1 MNRAGKPTPA
11 FFETLAAQH
20 IELEPGE
27 LEKLEAHLEA
37 LLEAN
42 ERFNL
47 TAVRDPAEA
56 WVRHV
61 ADSLS
66 LVPFV
71 VESGAKSIV
80 DLGSGGG
87 FPGIPLAIAM
97 PEVQVLLVDSVG
109 KKVRYLEEV
118 VQRLGLP
125 NVTVRQTRA
134 EELADWKGGLRES
147 FDAVV
152 CRAVGGLATLVELAL
167 PLVKIDGLLLA
178 IKGEKAPEEI
188 EEAARALKELQ
199 GEVAATQRTPTGTI
213 VAVRKL
219 AKTVRL
225 YPRDQGLPARK
236 PLGVK
241 VDPGS

>member
-1 MNRAGKPTPA
+1 MSRAGTPPPEFA
-11 FFETLAAQH
+11 LALAEQH
-20 IELEPGE
+20 IELDADDERR
-27 LEKLEAHLEA
+27 LAAHLDA

-47 TAVRDPAEA
+47 TAVRDPAQA

-71 VESGAKSIV
+71 AEASVREAV

-97 PEVQVLLVDSVG
+97 PDVQWTLVESVG
-109 KKVRYLEEV
+109 KKARFLQETVE
-118 VQRLGLP
+118 RLGLA
-125 NVTVRQTRA
+125 NARVQQARSEDLAAFKTGVRERM
-134 EELADWKGGLRES
+134 
-147 FDAVV
+147 DAVV
-152 CRAVGGLATLVELAL
+152 CRAVGGLASLVELAV
-167 PLVKIDGLLLA
+167 PLLKVDGLLLA

-188 EEAARALKELQ
+188 AAAARALKELHA
-199 GEVAATQRTPTGTI
+199 EVAATHRTPTGTI

-219 AKTVRL
+219 AKTSRL
-225 YPRDQGLPARK
+225 YPRGQGLPARK
-236 PLGVK
+236 PLGVNADK
-241 VDPGS
+241 AS

>member
-1 MNRAGKPTPA
+1 MSRAGKPTA
-11 FFETLAAQH
+11 DFVRTLAEQH
-20 IELEPGE
+20 IELDPGDE
-27 LEKLEAHLEA
+27 DRLAVHLDA

-47 TAVRDPAEA
+47 TAVRDPEQA

-71 VESGAKSIV
+71 AEAGVREAL

-97 PEVQVLLVDSVG
+97 PEVQWTLVESVG
-109 KKVRYLEEV
+109 KKARFLQETIE
-118 VQRLGLP
+118 RLGLA
-125 NVTVRQTRA
+125 NVRVQQARA
-134 EELADWKGGLRES
+134 EDLAAFKTGVREQM
-147 FDAVV
+147 DAVV
-152 CRAVGGLATLVELAL
+152 CRAVGGLASLVELAV
-167 PLVKIDGLLLA
+167 PLLKVDGLLLA

-188 EEAARALKELQ
+188 AAATRALRELHA
-199 GEVAATQRTPTGTI
+199 EVAATHRTPTGTV

-219 AKTVRL
+219 AKTSRL
-225 YPRDQGLPARK
+225 YPRGQGLPARK
-236 PLGVK
+236 PLGGDADK
-241 VDPGS
+241 AS

>member
-1 MNRAGKPTPA
+1 MSRAGPPTPA
-11 FFETLAAQH
+11 FFEQLAAQH
-20 IELEPGE
+20 IELEPGDVE
-27 LEKLEAHLEA
+27 RLGTHLDA

-47 TAVRDPAEA
+47 TAVRDPAET
-56 WVRHV
+56 WVRHA

-66 LVPFV
+66 LIPFV
-71 VESGAKSIV
+71 AEAGAKSIV
-80 DLGSGGG
+80 DLGTGGG

-97 PEVQVLLVDSVG
+97 PDVQVLLVDSVG
-109 KKVRYLEEV
+109 KKVRYLQEV
-118 VQRLGLP
+118 VQRLDLR
-125 NVTVRQTRA
+125 NATVRQARA
-134 EELADWKGGLRES
+134 EELAEWKGGLRES

-152 CRAVGGLATLVELAL
+152 CRAVGSLATLVELSL

-178 IKGEKAPEEI
+178 IKGEKAPDEI
-188 EEAARALKELQ
+188 VEAARALKELQ
-199 GEVAATQRTPTGTI
+199 GEVAATHRTPTGTI

-236 PLGVK
+236 PLGFK
-241 VDPGS
+241 DSEPS

>member
-11 FFETLAAQH
+11 FLETLAAQH
-20 IELEPGE
+20 IELEPGD
-27 LEKLEAHLEA
+27 LEKLQTHLEA

-71 VESGAKSIV
+71 AECGAKSIV

-97 PEVQVLLVDSVG
+97 PDVQVMLVDSVG

-118 VQRLGLP
+118 VQRLALT

-134 EELADWKGGLRES
+134 EELAEWKGGLRES

-152 CRAVGGLATLVELAL
+152 CRAVGGLATLIELAL
-167 PLVKIDGLLLA
+167 PLVKVDGLLLA
-178 IKGEKAPEEI
+178 IKGEKAPDEI
-188 EEAARALKELQ
+188 EEAARALRELQ
-199 GEVAATQRTPTGTI
+199 GEVAATERTPTGTI
-213 VAVRKL
+213 VAVRKM
-219 AKTVRL
+219 ARTVRL

-236 PLGVK
+236 PLGFK
-241 VDPGS
+241 AESGD